1 VKIIRGVTNVR
12 FEHGCVLTIGNFDGV
27 HRGHQALL
35 QRLARLAEDRQLP
48 SVLLTFEPHPIEL
61 IAPALAPFRLTRFRE
76 KMSVLHTQPID
87 YVVCM
92 PFDPDVAAMSAQQFI
107 DEVLCRD
114 LNVQHL
120 LVGDDFHFGHRGA
133 GDFKTLQDAADAGM
147 FAVSRLDTV
156 VEHAKRVSSTRIR
169 NLIAQ
174 GELDEAVSL
183 LGRPVTVCGRVEY
196 GQQLGRTIGFATANF
211 ALRRIR
217 CALSGVYAVTL
228 HDALGRELEGVA
240 NVGTRPT
247 VNGTQSR
254 VEVHVLDFDEDL
266 YGQAFQI
273 QFHHRIRPE
282 QRFDGLDAL
291 KAQIALDVEAA
302 RAAHARRSQDDLPDG

>member
-1 VKIIRGVTNVR
+1 MKIIRGVTKGR

-35 QRLARLAEDRQLP
+35 QRLARLSKERQLP

-61 IAPALAPFRLTRFRE
+61 LAPDLAPFRLTRFGE
-76 KMSVLHTQPID
+76 KMSVLLTQPID

-92 PFDPDVAAMSAQQFI
+92 PFNPDVAAMSAQQFI

-156 VEHAKRVSSTRIR
+156 VEQAKRVSSTRIR

-174 GELDEAVSL
+174 GELDEAANL
-183 LGRPVTVCGRVEY
+183 LGRSVTVCGRVGY

-228 HDALGRELEGVA
+228 HNALGRELEGVA

-247 VNGTQSR
+247 VNGAQSR

-273 QFHHRIRPE
+273 RFQHRIRPE

-302 RAAHARRSQDDLPDG
+302 RAVHARRTQDRPDG